1 MSRQSHPAVP
11 KPTKDCA
18 GFLPHGESDLLV
30 PTLLKARIDRERE
43 QAAIEVA
50 LKRRAERDAELAR
63 GEAAESAVL
72 AFAPPLDKKPVELVI
87 PFERDILWRGDPEFS
102 YNRVTQ
108 YRGYETLEPLALL
121 GKVGTPDT
129 AIHKRNQEI
138 YQRLKVS
145 GPVRKL
151 ASPTDDLKSLNDLRE
166 SQPHFGHVVDFVRS
180 QIKLRQASGQGIHIP
195 PMMLAGSA
203 GLGKTHFAQKL
214 ADALGAPMRIV
225 RMDSDVTNAVFLG
238 SDKKW
243 GNTTMGV
250 LMELVVLGDFANP
263 VVVLDEIDKTRSDR
277 NGDPLAS
284 LHSLLE
290 PASACKMRDISL
302 DFEFD
307 ASRII
312 WIATANF
319 LPRLSTPLRSRF
331 REFWIEQPT
340 GLQAIGLATSMVATM
355 VEKLAPDGFELPGR
369 AIVVK
374 LAHLTAR
381 EVYQAME
388 EAIASAITNGRLHL
402 ITSDLPAD
410 VLDEDCNSSHLH

>member
-11 KPTKDCA
+11 KPAKDCV

-30 PTLLKARIDRERE
+30 PTLLKARIDSERE

-63 GEAAESAVL
+63 GEAADSAVL
-72 AFAPPLDKKPVELVI
+72 ASAPPLHKKPAELEI
-87 PFERDILWRGDPEFS
+87 PFERNI
-102 YNRVTQ
+102 
-108 YRGYETLEPLALL
+108 
-121 GKVGTPDT
+121 
-129 AIHKRNQEI
+129 
-138 YQRLKVS
+138 
-145 GPVRKL
+145 
-151 ASPTDDLKSLNDLRE
+151 
-166 SQPHFGHVVDFVRS
+166 HFGHVVDFVRS

-290 PASACKMRDISL
+290 PASACKVRDISL

-340 GLQAIGLATSMVATM
+340 GLQAIRLATCMVATM

-369 AIVVK
+369 PIVVK
-374 LAHLTAR
+374 VAHLTPR

-410 VLDEDCNSSHLH
+410 VSDEDGNSSHLH